1 MQFYLVGQ
9 KVSKTHSSNTL
20 SNTSTY
26 RYNKYHNLAGY
37 DQHVYLSKSIEEPII
52 HEIWSAESMISEI
65 NKERKADGI
74 QYLEMNLFDHTNN
87 KTTLKCD
94 VEN

>member
-1 MQFYLVGQ
+1 M
-9 KVSKTHSSNTL
+9 
-20 SNTSTY
+20 
-26 RYNKYHNLAGY
+26 
-37 DQHVYLSKSIEEPII
+37 I
-52 HEIWSAESMISEI
+52 AESMISGI